1 MNLIGLRNHYRE
13 NLTDFSTRESDF
25 FLKILLKEYFNFEFT
40 FINLNPDYKL
50 KKFQINRI
58 LESLDKLKNNY
69 PIDYIINRKLFLENE
84 FYVNEDVLI
93 PRPETEELTNW
104 ILEDNQGIKE
114 KKRVVDIATGSGCI
128 AISLS
133 FHNKYFET
141 LGIDISKEAI
151 EVCEINKKRISSSV
165 TFMQHDIRKEKV
177 FSEKFDI
184 IVSNPPYLTKNEN
197 STIGKNVKFE
207 PQIALF
213 APSENPL
220 LYYKKIINFSKINLN
235 KNGVIYFEI
244 NPVYIREINK
254 ILAENNLNDVNFRDD
269 FMGKKRFLK
278 IKLNGGDSV

>member
-1 MNLIGLRNHYRE
+1 MNLIGLRNHYRK
-13 NLTDFSTRESDF
+13 NLTDFSIRESDF
-25 FLKILLKEYFNFEFT
+25 FLKILLKEYFNLEFA

-50 KKFQINRI
+50 KKSQINRI

-93 PRPETEELTNW
+93 PRSETEELTNW

-151 EVCEINKKRISSSV
+151 EVCEINKKRISSSA

-278 IKLNGGDSV
+278 IKLNGGNSV